1 MRPEIDDLVP
11 SEASPRHSERG
22 ATSVSSFPIVLR
34 RRLDSFFSDCN
45 ISPKADRAMWLK
57 IALGLA
63 VLAGSWIGIYALKL
77 NELAQGIFDQLA
89 PDERDLRQVI
99 TTLRTA
105 HAVAWDMYDAVQA
118 ARTTVEQY
126 MSDLRQKIQSFEQDL
141 DELQRGRA
149 A

>member
-1 MRPEIDDLVP
+1 MTEHASEGSPYYRAPAGVWPDIDGRIWEELVRLQGTLAAALDTANGQRP
-11 SEASPRHSERG
+11 SPLEVG
-22 ATSVSSFPIVLR
+22 
-34 RRLDSFFSDCN
+34 
-45 ISPKADRAMWLK
+45 
-57 IALGLA
+57 
-63 VLAGSWIGIYALKL
+63 LKL
-77 NELAQGIFDQLA
+77 NEIAQGIFDQLA

-126 MSDLRQKIQSFEQDL
+126 MSDLRQSIQSFERDL
-141 DELQRGRA
+141 GELQQSRA